1 MFNKIIDFS
10 VNHRLWVILMLVAT
24 LIGSVFII
32 PQLNLDAFP
41 DVTNVQVA
49 VNTEAPGLA
58 AEEVEQLITYPIE
71 AVMYAMPDVEQ
82 VRSISKT
89 GLSGVTVVFKAGT
102 DIYFARQL
110 VFERLQAAK
119 ELIPKGVG
127 TPEMGPNTSG
137 LGQVFQYLL
146 IADKDAGYDA
156 MALRSLN
163 DWVVKLLLMPVD
175 GVTDVLSFGGNVR
188 QYQVNIEPSKLLSY
202 ELSQSDIVS
211 ALGNNNSNV
220 GGWYM
225 NRGQEQLVVRGTGWF
240 SGGEAGITDIEQVPV
255 KIVDGTVITVA
266 DVASVELGSEIRQG
280 AATMTRRAE
289 NGDIE
294 VLGEVVS
301 GIVLKR
307 MGANTKSTIDGIN
320 ARLPLIEQALPKGVR
335 FEAFYDQSDLIV
347 KAVNT
352 VVDSLI
358 LAFIFIALVLALF
371 LMNLRATFLVLI
383 SIPISITMTLMIMS
397 YLGLSANLM
406 SLGGIVVAIGM
417 LVDGSVVMVEN
428 MFRHLN
434 RADQEQLSANTVGN
448 EKAALSINNES
459 IDTADNDRKI
469 TDSCPDA
476 LAHNRNAIPL
486 ILKQAGKEVARPI
499 FFAATIILVVF
510 MPLFSFEGVEAKLFQ
525 PMAISIILAVVS
537 AIFVALIVVPALA
550 TYLFK
555 KDLKVRESII
565 LRPLERWYR
574 QALALAMKHTKVVIS
589 SSVLLLLS
597 AIALVPQIG
606 TEFVPELEEGTINL
620 RVTLAPSS
628 SLATGLQVAPIL
640 EKMLLTFP
648 EVEYALSRMGRA
660 EIGGD
665 PEPVNNIEIY
675 IGLKPVNEWTSATNR
690 DELQRLM
697 ALKLEQFPGLLLNF
711 SQPIATRV
719 DELLSGVKAQLAVK
733 LFGPDLDVLA
743 SKGQEIETAIK
754 AVEGARDVA
763 MEQIV
768 GEAQLVIK
776 PNRQQLSR
784 FGFSVADVMDLVK
797 NGIGGTTAGQVINGN
812 ERYDIYVRL
821 QEKSRNNRDVI
832 ADLRLQSPTG
842 AWVRLGDIA
851 DISLASGPPQVRRDD
866 VQRRVVIQAN
876 VQGRDMG
883 SVVTDIRAAIAANVD
898 LPAGYSVVIGGQ
910 FENQQRAQARL
921 AIVLPVS
928 LGLIALLLYFAFG
941 STGQALLIL
950 VTVPLAVIG
959 GVFSLYFSG
968 QYLSVPSSVGFI
980 TLFGVAVL
988 NGVVMVE
995 SINQRIKA
1003 GLVVSKAVFEG
1014 ATSRLRPVLMTAIT
1028 SALGLI
1034 PMLMSNGV
1042 GAEIQRPLASV
1053 IVGGLVTATLL
1064 TLFVLP
1070 VLFSWFSKERIAQLT
1085 H

>member
-1 MFNKIIDFS
+1 MFNKLIDFS
-10 VNHRLWVILMLVAT
+10 VNNRLLVILMLVAI
-24 LIGSVFII
+24 LVGSVFII
-32 PQLNLDAFP
+32 PKLNLDAFP

-89 GLSGVTVVFKAGT
+89 GLSGVTVVFKEGT

-110 VFERLQAAK
+110 VFERLQAAN
-119 ELIPKGVG
+119 ELIPAGVG

-146 IADKDAGYDA
+146 IADKAAGYDA

-163 DWVVKLLLMPVD
+163 DWLVKLLLMPVD
-175 GVTDVLSFGGNVR
+175 GVTDVLSFGGDVR

-202 ELSQSDIVS
+202 ELSQADIVD
-211 ALGNNNSNV
+211 ALDNNNSNV

-225 NRGQEQLVVRGTGWF
+225 NRGQEQLVIRGTGWF
-240 SGGEAGITDIEQVPV
+240 SGGEAGITDISQVPV

-266 DVASVELGSEIRQG
+266 DVATVELGSEIRQG
-280 AATMTRRAE
+280 AVTMTRRTE
-289 NGDIE
+289 TGE
-294 VLGEVVS
+294 MESLGEVVS

-307 MGANTKSTIDGIN
+307 MGANTKATIDGIN

-335 FEAFYDQSDLIV
+335 FEPFYDQSDLIV

-358 LAFIFIALVLALF
+358 LAFIFIAIVLALF

-383 SIPISITMTLMIMS
+383 SIPLSIAITLMIMS
-397 YLGLSANLM
+397 YFGLSANLM
-406 SLGGIVVAIGM
+406 SLGGIAVAIGM

-428 MFRHLN
+428 MFKHLN
-434 RADQEQLSANTVGN
+434 RPNERHKPSANNEGDSVGHVQTPHDVAN
-448 EKAALSINNES
+448 DDTGIAL
-459 IDTADNDRKI
+459 
-469 TDSCPDA
+469 C
-476 LAHNRNAIPL
+476 
-486 ILKQAGKEVARPI
+486 LKQAGKEVARPV
-499 FFAATIILVVF
+499 FFAAAIILVVF

-525 PMAISIILAVVS
+525 PMAISIILAVIS
-537 AIFVALIVVPALA
+537 AIFVALIVVPAMA
-550 TYLFK
+550 SYLFTQGVK
-555 KDLKVRESII
+555 ERESIV
-565 LRPLERWYR
+565 LRPLDKWYR
-574 QALALAMKHTKVVIS
+574 KALAMAMVRTKIVIAS
-589 SSVLLLLS
+589 SIILLIAAVALL
-597 AIALVPQIG
+597 PQIG

-620 RVTLAPSS
+620 RATLAPSS
-628 SLATGLQVAPIL
+628 SLETALQVAPIL
-640 EKMLLTFP
+640 EAKLMAFP
-648 EVEYALSRMGRA
+648 EVEYTLSRMGRA

-675 IGLKPVNEWTSATNR
+675 IGLKPVSEWTSAKNR
-690 DELQRLM
+690 YELQRLM
-697 ALKLEQFPGLLLNF
+697 AIELEQFPGLLLNF

-719 DELLSGVKAQLAVK
+719 DELLSGVKAQLAIK
-733 LFGPDLDVLA
+733 LFGPDLATLA
-743 SKGQEIETAIK
+743 AKGQEIAAAIK

-776 PNRQQLSR
+776 PNRAQLSR
-784 FGFSVADVMDLVK
+784 YGFSVGDVMSLVK
-797 NGIGGTTAGQVINGN
+797 DGIGGTTAGQVIDGN

-821 QEKSRNNRDVI
+821 QEKSRNNREVI
-832 ADLRLQSPTG
+832 AELRLQSPTG

-851 DISLASGPPQVRRDD
+851 DISVASGPPQVRRDD

-883 SVVTDIRAAIAANVD
+883 SVVADIRRIIAANVD
-898 LPAGYSVVIGGQ
+898 LPAGYSVAIGGQ

-921 AIVLPVS
+921 AIVIPVS

-941 STGQALLIL
+941 STGQAMLIL
-950 VTVPLAVIG
+950 VNVPLAVIG
-959 GVFSLYFSG
+959 GIFSLYISG

-995 SINQRIKA
+995 SINQRIQD
-1003 GLVVSKAVFEG
+1003 GLAISVAVFEG

-1053 IVGGLVTATLL
+1053 IVGGLVTSTLL

-1070 VLFSWFSKERIAQLT
+1070 ILFSWFSKAKIAQLT
-1085 H
+1085 RR

>member
-1 MFNKIIDFS
+1 M
-10 VNHRLWVILMLVAT
+10 LMLAAT
-24 LIGSVFII
+24 LVGSVFII

-89 GLSGVTVVFKAGT
+89 GLSGVTVVFKEGT

-119 ELIPKGVG
+119 ELIPQGVG

-146 IADKDAGYDA
+146 IADEDAGYDA

-163 DWVVKLLLMPVD
+163 DWIVKLLLMPVD

-202 ELSQSDIVS
+202 ELSQSDIVG
-211 ALGNNNSNV
+211 ALENNNSNV

-240 SGGEAGITDIEQVPV
+240 SGGAAGLTDIQQVPV
-255 KIVDGTVITVA
+255 KTVDGTVITVA
-266 DVASVELGSEIRQG
+266 DVATVELGSEIRQG
-280 AATMTRRAE
+280 AATMTRRSK

-294 VLGEVVS
+294 SLGEVVS

-352 VVDSLI
+352 VVESLI
-358 LAFIFIALVLALF
+358 LAFIFIAIVLALF

-383 SIPISITMTLMIMS
+383 SIPISIAITLMIMS

-406 SLGGIVVAIGM
+406 SLGGIAVAIGM

-434 RADQEQLSANTVGN
+434 RPDEAHLSSAI
-448 EKAALSINNES
+448 ARNES
-459 IDTADNDRKI
+459 VGLITAPKVSDKESNNSALIEGKVADPDPHDVVHD
-469 TDSCPDA
+469 DSSG
-476 LAHNRNAIPL
+476 IPL
-486 ILKQAGKEVARPI
+486 RLKQAGKEVARPI
-499 FFAATIILVVF
+499 FFAASIILVVF

-525 PMAISIILAVVS
+525 PMAISIILAVIS

-550 TYLFK
+550 TYMFK
-555 KDLKVRESII
+555 KGVKARESII

-574 QALALAMKHTKVVIS
+574 KSLALAMQQTKVVIGIS
-589 SSVLLLLS
+589 LILLFS
-597 AIALVPQIG
+597 AMVLVPKIG

-620 RVTLAPSS
+620 RATLAPSS
-628 SLATGLQVAPIL
+628 SLATALQVAPIL
-640 EKMLLTFP
+640 EEKLMAFP
-648 EVEYALSRMGRA
+648 EVDYALSRMGRA

-675 IGLKPVNEWTSATNR
+675 IGLKPVSEWTSASDR
-690 DELQRLM
+690 YELQRLM
-697 ALKLEQFPGLLLNF
+697 AIELEQFPGLLLNF

-719 DELLSGVKAQLAVK
+719 DELLSGVKAQLAIK
-733 LFGPDLDVLA
+733 LFGPDLSILA
-743 SKGQEIETAIK
+743 LKGQEIESAIK
-754 AVEGARDVA
+754 AVEGTRDVA

-776 PNRQQLSR
+776 PNREQLSR
-784 FGFSVADVMDLVK
+784 FGFSVGDVMSLVQ
-797 NGIGGTTAGQVINGN
+797 NGIGGITAGQVINGN

-821 QEKSRNNRDVI
+821 QEKSRNSRDAI
-832 ADLRLQSPTG
+832 AEIRLQSPTG

-851 DISLASGPPQVRRDD
+851 DISLESGPPQVRRDD

-876 VQGRDMG
+876 VQDRDMG
-883 SVVTDIRAAIAANVD
+883 SVVADIRAVIAANVD
-898 LPAGYSVVIGGQ
+898 LPAGYSVAIGGQ

-928 LGLIALLLYFAFG
+928 LALIALLLYFAFG
-941 STGQALLIL
+941 SIGQAMLIL
-950 VTVPLAVIG
+950 VNVPLAIIG
-959 GVFSLYFSG
+959 GVFSLYLSG

-995 SINQRIKA
+995 SINQRIQ
-1003 GLVVSKAVFEG
+1003 GGSVVSKAVFEG

-1070 VLFSWFSKERIAQLT
+1070 VLFSWFSKAKIVELKR
-1085 H
+1085 